1 MTKEQIQ
8 QRTMVMNV
16 ETLNLDDDGDEESYI
31 VEGYAA
37 KYKPYLLY
45 EYDGNKIYEEVRREA
60 FNGVDLSDVILQYDH
75 AGKVYARGSNGTL
88 HLSLDDVGLKIRA
101 DLSRSEGARELYE
114 EIKSGLVTKM
124 SWRFSVEEDEL
135 DRKTMTRVIKKIKRV
150 YDVSAVSTPANDDT
164 NINAR
169 NLYHTLAEQDIE
181 DIQKR
186 KKLKLKIKSML

>member
-1 MTKEQIQ
+1 MD
-8 QRTMVMNV
+8 V
-16 ETLNLDDDGDEESYI
+16 ETLSLNDDAGDGNYI

-37 KYKPYLLY
+37 KYDPYLLY

-60 FNGVDLSDVILQYDH
+60 FDGVDLSDVILQYDH
-75 AGKVYARGSNGTL
+75 VGKVFARGSNGTL
-88 HLSLDDVGLKIRA
+88 HVSVDDVGLKIRA

-114 EIKSGLVTKM
+114 EIKSGLITKM
-124 SWRFSVEEDEL
+124 SWRFSVAEDEL

-150 YDVSAVSTPANDDT
+150 YDVSAVSTPANEDT

-169 NLYHTLAEQDIE
+169 NLYQTLAEQDIE
-181 DIQKR
+181 ELQKR